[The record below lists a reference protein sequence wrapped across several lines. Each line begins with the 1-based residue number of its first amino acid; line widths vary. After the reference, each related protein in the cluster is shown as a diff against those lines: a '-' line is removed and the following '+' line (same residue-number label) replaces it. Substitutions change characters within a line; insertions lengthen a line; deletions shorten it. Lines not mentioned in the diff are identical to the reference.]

1 MVEKSRNQTE
11 KQIPTQASH
20 SPNSPGPGLLMHE
33 VGVTIRQPTG
43 SLHLGG
49 GLGGKRGTNDE

>member
-11 KQIPTQASH
+11 KQIPTGQPLTQLSR
-20 SPNSPGPGLLMHE
+20 PGRLMHE
-33 VGVTIRQPTG
+33 VGVTIRHPLVAFTY
-43 SLHLGG
+43 GG